1 MCCSHIPIGGFMSG
15 TIKMDNRGR
24 ITIPKRLREEY
35 NINEDTE
42 FLIKEISEDTFILKR
57 IDLDE
62 LVEKV
67 KKEIQEL
74 DIEEKHSKVE
84 KEADTIVE
92 EKYFSD

>member
-1 MCCSHIPIGGFMSG
+1 MGG

-84 KEADTIVE
+84 KEADKIVE

>member
-1 MCCSHIPIGGFMSG
+1 MSG

-35 NINEDTE
+35 NIDEDTE

-84 KEADTIVE
+84 KEADKIAE